1 MKKELLIGCVA
12 DDVTGASDA
21 ASYLKKGGLQTL
33 LHLGCPGSGEDFGDA
48 QAVVIG
54 LKTRSMPAA
63 EAVAQTCA
71 AVRELLAAGAR
82 QIYLK
87 YCSTFDSTPEGN
99 IGPVVDAVVSQMG
112 VRYTLLCPSLPDN
125 GRTVR
130 NGTLFVNG
138 VPLAQS
144 PMNAHPL
151 NPMWASDLKE
161 LMAPQS
167 SYPCFTLPD
176 IACTE
181 EQLLHLGADAE
192 HFYLVPD
199 YENHAQGRG
208 IAERFFNARLLTGG
222 SGLLEAL
229 AELHSRGAARTEA
242 AEEVSGVRGP
252 GIVLCGSCSQ
262 RSEEQIRC
270 YRDAG
275 RPALQLDPVKLVS
288 GEQTLGQAEDFM
300 RENCR
305 KEPLIYSCGAKQQE
319 RYDAA
324 YAPMLEDAFAR
335 LGSTAV
341 AMGYRRVVVA
351 GGETSGAVLRS
362 LGLRSFRIGASV
374 APGVPLLGPTERPEL
389 RLILKSG
396 NFGAQD
402 FFLCALKQ
410 EGEND
415 G

>member
-33 LHLGCPGSGEDFGDA
+33 LYLGCPGAGEDLGDA

-71 AVRELLAAGAR
+71 AVRELLAAGAK

-87 YCSTFDSTPEGN
+87 YCSTFDSTPKGN
-99 IGPVVDAVVSQMG
+99 IGPVVDEVMRQMG

-130 NGTLFVNG
+130 DGTLFVNG

-151 NPMWASDLKE
+151 NPMWASKLEE

-167 SYPCFTLPD
+167 GYPCFALPD
-176 IACTE
+176 TACTQ
-181 EQLLHLGADAE
+181 EQLLRLGADAE

-199 YENHAQGRG
+199 YEDQAQGRG
-208 IAERFFNARLLTGG
+208 IAERFLDARLLTGG

-229 AELHSRGAARTEA
+229 AELHSRGAGRPDT
-242 AEEVSGVRGP
+242 AELPAVHGP

-262 RSEEQIRC
+262 RTEEQIRR
-270 YRDAG
+270 YRGAG
-275 RPALQLDPVKLVS
+275 RPALQLDPVKLKS
-288 GEQTLGQAEDFM
+288 GEQTLCQVEDFM
-300 RENCR
+300 RENR
-305 KEPLIYSCGAKQQE
+305 RREPLIYSCGAKQQD

-324 YAPMLEDAFAR
+324 YAPMLEKTFAH

-362 LGLRSFRIGASV
+362 LGLRRFRIGSSV
-374 APGVPLLGPTERPEL
+374 APGVPLLGPTEMPEL
-389 RLILKSG
+389 RLVLKSG

-402 FFLCALKQ
+402 FFLRALEQ
-410 EGEND
+410 EGKND